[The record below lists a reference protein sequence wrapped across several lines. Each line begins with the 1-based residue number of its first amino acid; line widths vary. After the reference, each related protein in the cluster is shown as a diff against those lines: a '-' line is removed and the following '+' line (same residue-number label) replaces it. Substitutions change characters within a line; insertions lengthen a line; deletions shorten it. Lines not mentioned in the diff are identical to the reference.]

1 MRWIARLSL
10 VLGSVAGT
18 FLICELIA
26 RLALAPQQVVEIELK
41 SVAPSRTARNSL
53 IEEDGHIDSVIDW
66 SGHHGIR
73 LRPNLSVTI
82 KNHLLSHQDVRI
94 ETNSLGLRSPEL
106 PEREPGEYRILV
118 MGDSI
123 TLADYMDEE
132 ESFPRILE
140 KQLAASGHPR
150 VRVINAG
157 LPGASTRDEYYHY
170 PELKDG
176 VRPDLVLVAMY
187 LNDATDSEKFYAR
200 TLRWPYSKS
209 WLLTWLVNRLQIS
222 EKSFC
227 SEVVTSTGIDPK
239 WKEEF
244 RAGRNLHSGG
254 MFSSKDGFDF
264 EIYHAAMDFGLAWNP
279 KSWEILAKMVAVFR
293 DTVVQ
298 SQSRFAMTLLP
309 VHLQVLGTV
318 ANVYPQ
324 EQFMQTCRR
333 LGIDCLDVRP
343 VLRQAA
349 AQNKKRLYYDHCHM
363 TAFGNAVVASGLQ
376 EWLEPDLPRPSRP

>member
-1 MRWIARLSL
+1 MFASCSLAFCCLRSRLDEIQPNSVTPSQAPRSSL
-10 VLGSVAGT
+10 V
-18 FLICELIA
+18 
-26 RLALAPQQVVEIELK
+26 
-41 SVAPSRTARNSL
+41 
-53 IEEDGHIDSVIDW
+53 EEDGHIDSVIYW
-66 SGHHGIR
+66 GGHYGIR
-73 LRPNLSVTI
+73 LRPNLSVPI
-82 KNHLLSHQDVRI
+82 KNHLLSHRDVRV

-106 PEREPGEYRILV
+106 AEPQPRDYRILV

-170 PELKDG
+170 PELKDA

-254 MFSSKDGFDF
+254 MFSSKDGSGP
-264 EIYHAAMDFGLAWNP
+264 IFGRRNR
-279 KSWEILAKMVAVFR
+279 SYG
-293 DTVVQ
+293 
-298 SQSRFAMTLLP
+298 RF
-309 VHLQVLGTV
+309 
-318 ANVYPQ
+318 
-324 EQFMQTCRR
+324 
-333 LGIDCLDVRP
+333 
-343 VLRQAA
+343 
-349 AQNKKRLYYDHCHM
+349 
-363 TAFGNAVVASGLQ
+363 
-376 EWLEPDLPRPSRP
+376 